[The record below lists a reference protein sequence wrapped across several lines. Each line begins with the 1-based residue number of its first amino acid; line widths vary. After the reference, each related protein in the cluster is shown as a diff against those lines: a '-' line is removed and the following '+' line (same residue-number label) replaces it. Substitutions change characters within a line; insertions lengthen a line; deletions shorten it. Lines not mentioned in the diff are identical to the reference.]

1 MEINKAISNQNVI
14 ITLKGRLDTMTAPQ
28 LDDEAKSI
36 DFDEV
41 ETVTLNLKDLEY
53 ISSSGLRV
61 ILALYKNL
69 KSKGGNLKIVN
80 VSNTCIDYFR
90 QVMSRHIRSHTNG
103 DTRSTIYK

>member
-14 ITLKGRLDTMTAPQ
+14 ITLKGRLDTMPAPQ

-80 VSNTCIDYFR
+80 VSNTIMELFSMTGMSDYLDIE
-90 QVMSRHIRSHTNG
+90 QG
-103 DTRSTIYK
+103 

>member
-28 LDDEAKSI
+28 LDDEAKNI

-80 VSNTCIDYFR
+80 VSNTIMELFSMTGMADYLDIK
-90 QVMSRHIRSHTNG
+90 QG
-103 DTRSTIYK
+103 

>member
-1 MEINKAISNQNVI
+1 MEINKAISNQNII
-14 ITLKGRLDTMTAPQ
+14 ITLKGRLDTMTAQQ

-80 VSNTCIDYFR
+80 VSNTIMELFSMTGMSDYLDIE
-90 QVMSRHIRSHTNG
+90 QG
-103 DTRSTIYK
+103 

>member
-36 DFDEV
+36 AFDEV
-41 ETVTLNLKDLEY
+41 DTETPNPKDLEY

-69 KSKGGNLKIVN
+69 KSKGGRLKIVN
-80 VSNTCIDYFR
+80 VSNTIMELFSMTGMSDYLDIK
-90 QVMSRHIRSHTNG
+90 QG
-103 DTRSTIYK
+103 

>member
-28 LDDEAKSI
+28 LDDEAKNI

-80 VSNTCIDYFR
+80 VSNTIMELFSMTGMSDYLDIK
-90 QVMSRHIRSHTNG
+90 QG
-103 DTRSTIYK
+103 

>member
-28 LDDEAKSI
+28 LDDEAKNI
-36 DFDEV
+36 NFDEV

-80 VSNTCIDYFR
+80 VSNTIMELFSMTGMADYLDIE
-90 QVMSRHIRSHTNG
+90 QG
-103 DTRSTIYK
+103 

>member
-28 LDDEAKSI
+28 LDDEVKGI

-61 ILALYKNL
+61 ILALYKSL

-80 VSNTCIDYFR
+80 VSNTIMELFSMTGMSDYLDIE
-90 QVMSRHIRSHTNG
+90 QG
-103 DTRSTIYK
+103 

>member
-28 LDDEAKSI
+28 LDDEAKNI

-41 ETVTLNLKDLEY
+41 ETVILNLKDLEY

-80 VSNTCIDYFR
+80 VSNTIMELFSMTGMADYLDIE
-90 QVMSRHIRSHTNG
+90 QG
-103 DTRSTIYK
+103 

>member
-14 ITLKGRLDTMTAPQ
+14 ITLKGRLDTMPAPQ

-61 ILALYKNL
+61 ILALYKSL

-80 VSNTCIDYFR
+80 VSNTIMELFSMTGMSDYLDIE
-90 QVMSRHIRSHTNG
+90 QE
-103 DTRSTIYK
+103 

>member
-14 ITLKGRLDTMTAPQ
+14 ITLKGRLDTMTATQ

-36 DFDEV
+36 DFDGV

-80 VSNTCIDYFR
+80 VSNTIMELFSMTGMSDYLDIE
-90 QVMSRHIRSHTNG
+90 QE
-103 DTRSTIYK
+103 

>member
-1 MEINKAISNQNVI
+1 MEISKAISNQNVI

-28 LDDEAKSI
+28 FDDEAKNI

-61 ILALYKNL
+61 VLTLYKNL

-80 VSNTCIDYFR
+80 VSNTIMELFSMTGMADYLDIE
-90 QVMSRHIRSHTNG
+90 QV
-103 DTRSTIYK
+103 

>member
-28 LDDEAKSI
+28 LDDEVKGI

-80 VSNTCIDYFR
+80 VSNTIMELFSMTGMSDYLDIK
-90 QVMSRHIRSHTNG
+90 QG
-103 DTRSTIYK
+103 

>member
-28 LDDEAKSI
+28 FDDEVKSI

-61 ILALYKNL
+61 VLALYKNL

-80 VSNTCIDYFR
+80 VSNTIMELFSMTGMADYLDIE
-90 QVMSRHIRSHTNG
+90 QA
-103 DTRSTIYK
+103 

>member
-28 LDDEAKSI
+28 LDDEAKCI

-41 ETVTLNLKDLEY
+41 ETVTLNLKELEY

-69 KSKGGNLKIVN
+69 KSKGGRLKIVN
-80 VSNTCIDYFR
+80 VSNTIMELFSMTGMADYLDIE
-90 QVMSRHIRSHTNG
+90 QG
-103 DTRSTIYK
+103 

>member
-28 LDDEAKSI
+28 LDDEAKNI

-69 KSKGGNLKIVN
+69 KSKDGNLKIVN
-80 VSNTCIDYFR
+80 VSNTIMELFSMTGMSDYLDIK
-90 QVMSRHIRSHTNG
+90 QG
-103 DTRSTIYK
+103 

>member
-28 LDDEAKSI
+28 LDDEAKSS

-80 VSNTCIDYFR
+80 VSNTIMELFSMTGMSDYLDIE
-90 QVMSRHIRSHTNG
+90 QG
-103 DTRSTIYK
+103 

>member
-28 LDDEAKSI
+28 LDDEAKNI

-80 VSNTCIDYFR
+80 VSNTIMELFSMTGMSDYLDIE
-90 QVMSRHIRSHTNG
+90 QG
-103 DTRSTIYK
+103 

>member
-53 ISSSGLRV
+53 I
-61 ILALYKNL
+61 
-69 KSKGGNLKIVN
+69 
-80 VSNTCIDYFR
+80 
-90 QVMSRHIRSHTNG
+90 
-103 DTRSTIYK
+103 

>member
-14 ITLKGRLDTMTAPQ
+14 ITLKGLTAPQ

-80 VSNTCIDYFR
+80 VSNTIMELFSMTGMSDYLDIE
-90 QVMSRHIRSHTNG
+90 QG
-103 DTRSTIYK
+103 

>member
-28 LDDEAKSI
+28 LDDEVKGI

-41 ETVTLNLKDLEY
+41 ETVTLNLKNLEY

-80 VSNTCIDYFR
+80 VSNTIMELFSMTGMADYLDIE
-90 QVMSRHIRSHTNG
+90 QA
-103 DTRSTIYK
+103 

>member
-28 LDDEAKSI
+28 LDDEAKNI
-36 DFDEV
+36 DFDGV

-80 VSNTCIDYFR
+80 VSNTIMELFSMTGMSDYLDIE
-90 QVMSRHIRSHTNG
+90 QE
-103 DTRSTIYK
+103 

>member
-28 LDDEAKSI
+28 LV
-36 DFDEV
+36 DEV

-61 ILALYKNL
+61 ILALYKSL

-80 VSNTCIDYFR
+80 VSNTIMELFSMTGMSDYLDIE
-90 QVMSRHIRSHTNG
+90 Q
-103 DTRSTIYK
+103 K

>member
-14 ITLKGRLDTMTAPQ
+14 ITLKGRLDTMTVPQ

-80 VSNTCIDYFR
+80 VSNTIMELFSMTGMSDYLDIE
-90 QVMSRHIRSHTNG
+90 QG
-103 DTRSTIYK
+103 

>member
-14 ITLKGRLDTMTAPQ
+14 ITLKGRLDTMAAPQ

-80 VSNTCIDYFR
+80 VSNTIMELFSMTGMSDYLDID
-90 QVMSRHIRSHTNG
+90 QG
-103 DTRSTIYK
+103 

>member
-36 DFDEV
+36 YFDEV

-69 KSKGGNLKIVN
+69 KGKGGNLKIVN
-80 VSNTCIDYFR
+80 VSNTIMELFSMTGMSDYLDIE
-90 QVMSRHIRSHTNG
+90 QG
-103 DTRSTIYK
+103 

>member
-28 LDDEAKSI
+28 LDDAAKSI
-36 DFDEV
+36 DFDGV

-80 VSNTCIDYFR
+80 VSNTIMELFSMTGMSDYLDIK
-90 QVMSRHIRSHTNG
+90 QG
-103 DTRSTIYK
+103 

>member
-28 LDDEAKSI
+28 LDDEAKGI

-80 VSNTCIDYFR
+80 VSNTIMELFSMTGMSDYLD
-90 QVMSRHIRSHTNG
+90 IEKG
-103 DTRSTIYK
+103 

>member
-80 VSNTCIDYFR
+80 VSNTIMVPYLAE
-90 QVMSRHIRSHTNG
+90 MPLPSTKN
-103 DTRSTIYK
+103 TRNIFFLQF

>member
-1 MEINKAISNQNVI
+1 MEINKAINNQNVI

-28 LDDEAKSI
+28 PDDEAKSI

-80 VSNTCIDYFR
+80 VSNTIMELFSMTGMSDYLDIE
-90 QVMSRHIRSHTNG
+90 QG
-103 DTRSTIYK
+103 

>member
-28 LDDEAKSI
+28 LDAEAKSI

-80 VSNTCIDYFR
+80 VSNTIMELFSMTGMSDYLDIE
-90 QVMSRHIRSHTNG
+90 QG
-103 DTRSTIYK
+103 

>member
-1 MEINKAISNQNVI
+1 MEISKAISNQNVI

-28 LDDEAKSI
+28 FDDEVKNI

-61 ILALYKNL
+61 VLALYKNL

-80 VSNTCIDYFR
+80 VSNTIMELFSMTGMADYLDIE
-90 QVMSRHIRSHTNG
+90 QA
-103 DTRSTIYK
+103 